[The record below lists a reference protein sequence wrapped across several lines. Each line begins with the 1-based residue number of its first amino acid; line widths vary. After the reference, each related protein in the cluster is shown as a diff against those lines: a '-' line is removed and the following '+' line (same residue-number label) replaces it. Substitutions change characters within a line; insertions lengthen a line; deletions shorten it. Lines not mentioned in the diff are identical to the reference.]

1 MYLLKQLYSNFWVGG
16 VPVHKWNIKM
26 HKVGRVDGVSKSM
39 QQSRNDIKVKVI
51 ISHAKL
57 SLIHPYI
64 FFTPVCSGE
73 QKQTHA
79 GKRLCILPSLAL
91 FPAPPSFPSLLVIIP
106 TLFIY
111 TLWHAS
117 DPIRCFNPYSDTEQ

>member
-1 MYLLKQLYSNFWVGG
+1 
-16 VPVHKWNIKM
+16 
-26 HKVGRVDGVSKSM
+26 M

-73 QKQTHA
+73 QKQKHA

-91 FPAPPSFPSLLVIIP
+91 FPGPAQLSITISNHPYLVY
-106 TLFIY
+106 IY
-111 TLWHAS
+111 FVA
-117 DPIRCFNPYSDTEQ
+117 CQ